1 MPETFGLDIGSHSI
15 KLVGIEMTSKGPF
28 LTRAGIKEIPYGE
41 QREDPTFISETIK
54 ALYREVGLKPGKVN
68 LTVSGAD
75 IHIRRLS
82 LPSMPK
88 SELREAV
95 RWEMKKHLPF
105 PVETAQIDF
114 LILGES
120 AEKDLKKLDLVA
132 VACPKHLINRFLAI
146 AEGAG
151 LKPIHLNVAPFALW
165 NTLLVLDQF
174 EKEKV
179 VALIDLGAEK
189 TGIYIFKDGFLQF
202 SREVSPAGGDMTRA
216 MMEGMDSAEK
226 PDLVYEQAEGIKKTM
241 GIPPKDFYKKTS
253 DQSIHLP
260 KIHFLVRPVLEK
272 LIGEISRSLNYY
284 KNQFQVGKVDR
295 FLLTGGGAHLNNIDT
310 YLVDELRL
318 PIERFDPFKEMLFDA
333 RKIAPERLH
342 QMGAACMIALGVA
355 LPERYPTELLP
366 TKEPYWSRVRVE
378 KNLPGF
384 LLLLTFLIFA
394 LIVWNTSGGLS
405 RVQKERD
412 EKMAKVKA
420 IETFQEKLRT
430 LKEKEIQIKEN
441 LSIFPPSM
449 IVPVPFREVLGT
461 VSHTV
466 PNNVTVTLLA
476 MPEKPKSAQEEPQTD
491 ETREFHMNG
500 LAFGNDL
507 HCLTALAQIIE
518 GLEKSPLFKNVK
530 LVSAGENKSYNRPG
544 VQFEIVCDLELENPP
559 SSPLDQGGRGRPE
572 PDYRG
577 GRLGDVEGK
586 TANP

>member
-1 MPETFGLDIGSHSI
+1 
-15 KLVGIEMTSKGPF
+15 
-28 LTRAGIKEIPYGE
+28 
-41 QREDPTFISETIK
+41 
-54 ALYREVGLKPGKVN
+54 
-68 LTVSGAD
+68 
-75 IHIRRLS
+75 
-82 LPSMPK
+82 
-88 SELREAV
+88 
-95 RWEMKKHLPF
+95 MKKHLPF

-189 TGIYIFKDGFLQF
+189 TGICIFKDGFLQF

-216 MMEGMDSAEK
+216 MMEGMDSAEN
-226 PDLVYEQAEGIKKTM
+226 PDLVYEQAERIKKTM

-253 DQSIHLP
+253 DQSTHLP
-260 KIHFLVRPVLEK
+260 KIPFLVRPVLEK

-284 KNQFQVGKVDR
+284 RNQFHVGKVDR
-295 FLLTGGGAHLNNIDT
+295 FLLTGGGAHLSHIDT

-333 RKIAPERLH
+333 RKIAPERLY

-366 TKEPYWSRVRVE
+366 AKEPYWSRVRVE

-384 LLLLTFLIFA
+384 SLLLTFLVFA
-394 LIVWNTSGGLS
+394 LIVWNTSGELS

-420 IETFQEKLRT
+420 IETFQAKLKT

-466 PNNVTVTLLA
+466 PNNVTVTLLS
-476 MPEKPKSAQEEPQTD
+476 MPEKPKSAKEEPQTD
-491 ETREFHMNG
+491 ETRELHING

-518 GLEKSPLFKNVK
+518 GLEKSPLFKNVE

-559 SSPLDQGGRGRPE
+559 SSPLDKGGRGRPE
-572 PDYRG
+572 PDYG
-577 GRLGDVEGK
+577 AGRLGDVEGK
-586 TANP
+586 TGNP